1 MKVLMQWF
9 CKLFAILIMSSSS
22 PSRRA
27 SSSPGSSIGDH
38 EHSTPP
44 PITIPPEIRIF
55 QKENGSKEK
64 ESLNN
69 NEHNT
74 DIHQIPS
81 LNNKKSFC
89 IDALLAK
96 SQSDLENI
104 KRTQN
109 HFVNNNYKD
118 NVISRDLNSSPD
130 DNLSR

>member
-1 MKVLMQWF
+1 MM
-9 CKLFAILIMSSSS
+9 MSSSS

-27 SSSPGSSIGDH
+27 STSPGSSIEDQ

-44 PITIPPEIRIF
+44 PLSIPPEIRIF
-55 QKENGSKEK
+55 QKENGSTEK
-64 ESLNN
+64 DLLNN
-69 NEHNT
+69 NENNSRIDLLQT
-74 DIHQIPS
+74 PS

-96 SQSDLENI
+96 SQSDFENI
-104 KRTQN
+104 SKRTQN

-118 NVISRDLNSSPD
+118 NVISRDLNNSPE

>member
-1 MKVLMQWF
+1 
-9 CKLFAILIMSSSS
+9 MSSSS
-22 PSRRA
+22 PSRQA
-27 SSSPGSSIGDH
+27 SSSPESSNGDQ

-44 PITIPPEIRIF
+44 PPISIPPEIRIF
-55 QKENGSKEK
+55 QKENGSNEK
-64 ESLNN
+64 ELLNN
-69 NEHNT
+69 NENNLQM
-74 DIHQIPS
+74 DLHQTPS

-89 IDALLAK
+89 IDALLAN
-96 SQSDLENI
+96 SQSDLESI

>member
-1 MKVLMQWF
+1 
-9 CKLFAILIMSSSS
+9 MSSSS
-22 PSRRA
+22 PSCRA
-27 SSSPGSSIGDH
+27 SSSPASSNDDQ

-44 PITIPPEIRIF
+44 PLSIPPEIRIF
-55 QKENGSKEK
+55 QKENGSIEK
-64 ESLNN
+64 EL
-69 NEHNT
+69 NEHNNSHS
-74 DIHQIPS
+74 DLHQTPS

-109 HFVNNNYKD
+109 NYVNNNYKD
-118 NVISRDLNSSPD
+118 NIISRDLNNSPD